1 MDYMEFIKLI
11 IRNNE
16 VVNKMLI
23 GEKYIYINGFIYSFY
38 KFIRY

>member
-16 VVNKMLI
+16 VVNKTNNIEACL
-23 GEKYIYINGFIYSFY
+23 FIA
-38 KFIRY
+38 I